1 MYNGHEIFKIW
12 ANYCSAEEETSVIP
26 PVLIIKFAELSSGAA
41 GAGQCLIKWTNS
53 LLCHITSAPRVGVGH
68 RAELGC
74 FMGQEL
80 LHQPRLQPLD
90 KPISLPLS
98 EDPPGPAL
106 EMSTWGTRHCSDAK
120 ESQQPAWKGS
130 KSVNLRLQFPL
141 YLYIYK
147 YICIYVYMYLFI
159 SIRIYKPSLL
169 LWFLFLIYLNCLEGK
184 STSKRFSCSSSQTW
198 GSKWFI
204 KSNNKQNIFGKFW
217 LFLCFRIWVKMLPKH
232 NTIWFIFFGWNYW
245 EF

>member
-1 MYNGHEIFKIW
+1 MPDKM
-12 ANYCSAEEETSVIP
+12 
-26 PVLIIKFAELSSGAA
+26 
-41 GAGQCLIKWTNS
+41 NS

-147 YICIYVYMYLFI
+147 YICIYVF
-159 SIRIYKPSLL
+159 
-169 LWFLFLIYLNCLEGK
+169 IYLY
-184 STSKRFSCSSSQTW
+184 TY
-198 GSKWFI
+198 I
-204 KSNNKQNIFGKFW
+204 
-217 LFLCFRIWVKMLPKH
+217 
-232 NTIWFIFFGWNYW
+232 
-245 EF
+245 